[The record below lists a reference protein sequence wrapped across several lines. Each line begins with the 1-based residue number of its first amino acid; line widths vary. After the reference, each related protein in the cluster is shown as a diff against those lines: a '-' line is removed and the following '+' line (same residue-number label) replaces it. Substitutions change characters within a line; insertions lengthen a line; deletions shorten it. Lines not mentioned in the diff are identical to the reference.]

1 MEVSAKDII
10 DSVDL
15 NRNEALLPIY
25 ESVVNSIISLNKTAN
40 ENKEIKVIIERQDF
54 DGVEIDLFGKIS
66 APIKNVKIIDNGEG
80 FTEENFTSFKKPFS
94 KYNKKYGCK
103 GVGRF
108 TILALFRKM
117 EIKSIYKENGQWKK
131 RIFSFDAENE
141 IYDVNN
147 ELLSGTHNYMT
158 EVDLI
163 DCSNKQLVPYTK
175 KNAEEI
181 AKGIMEHCFIY
192 YLSGA
197 LPEIQVCE
205 KYPDESLHSVSVN
218 NYFSLEAKEKEK
230 TIEIK
235 GQSFKLYVVRTNQI
249 TSRKYNYVSL
259 CANSRKVGNKRDL
272 AKTDSLYAYPITE
285 NGESKYL
292 DVYVVSTYLDSNVN
306 NQRTGFK
313 FPETIDDEIAYD
325 IQSDIISMEEILQKV
340 ASEVASL
347 YEYFAQETK
356 KRNIK
361 ETIEYIDTKAP
372 QYHSFKY
379 RQDVL
384 EAMPPNLT
392 EEKKDEYLHRVAYQE
407 NKKIEEKIEK
417 FIQTKEV
424 NEEHINSIID
434 SIKKRTAYN
443 TDTLAEYVF
452 RRKAILRLFG
462 KMLDKTDQGTYE
474 LESMI
479 HNLVFPMGLT
489 NRELVYQYHNLWL
502 LDDRFSTYRFIAS
515 DKSITS
521 YSQIKSSKEPD
532 LILIN
537 NEKNLID
544 NPISFGNKDEG
555 RVNSMVIF
563 EFKRP
568 GDTAHQKNKN
578 DYRWEFSDLVKEYF
592 EIFQFGNE
600 KQKKNYRGN
609 VIEITS
615 DTPKFGYVI
624 MDEMPDKLVEYNKL
638 NGWRLSPFGSY
649 YKIIPEQ
656 NLHIEA
662 ITFQNLLVNARE
674 RNNPFFDQLF
684 AVNNE
689 NY

>member
-15 NRNEALLPIY
+15 TRTEVLLPIY
-25 ESVVNSIISLNKTAN
+25 ESVVNSIISLNKVKN
-40 ENKEIKVIIERQDF
+40 ENKKIDVFIERQTSAETDTN
-54 DGVEIDLFGKIS
+54 LFGKIS

-80 FTEENFTSFKKPFS
+80 FNEENFASFSKPFS
-94 KYNKKYGCK
+94 KYNRKYGCK

-108 TILALFRKM
+108 TILALFKKM
-117 EIKSIYKENGQWKK
+117 EISSIYNDNGQWKK
-131 RIFSFDAENE
+131 RFFSFDAENE
-141 IYDVNN
+141 IYGVR
-147 ELLSGTHNYMT
+147 EESLQGTHDYKT
-158 EVDLI
+158 EVYLI
-163 DCSNKQLVPYTK
+163 DCNNKQLLPYTK

-181 AKGIMEHCFIY
+181 AKGIMDHCFIY
-192 YLSGA
+192 YLSGT
-197 LPEIQVCE
+197 LPDINVCE
-205 KYPDESLHSVSVN
+205 KYPDNTIQSVSVN
-218 NYFSLEAKEKEK
+218 NFFTLEAKEKEK
-230 TIEIK
+230 NIDIK
-235 GQSFKLYVVRTNQI
+235 GQLFKLYVVRTNQI
-249 TSRKYNYVSL
+249 TSRKYNYVSM

-272 AKTDSLYAYPITE
+272 AKIDSLYAYPITE
-285 NGESKYL
+285 GGQSKYL
-292 DVYVVSTYLDSNVN
+292 DIYVVSSYLDSNVN

-313 FPETIDDEIAYD
+313 IPETINDEIEYEFR
-325 IQSDIISMEEILQKV
+325 SSVISMEEILQKV
-340 ASEVASL
+340 ASEVANL
-347 YEYFAQETK
+347 YEQYAKETK

-361 ETIEYIDTKAP
+361 ETIDYITTKAP
-372 QYHSFKY
+372 QYSSFKY
-379 RQDVL
+379 RKDVL

-392 EEKKDEYLHRVAYQE
+392 DEKKDEYLHRVAYQE
-407 NKKIEEKIEK
+407 NKKIEEKIEN
-417 FIQTKEV
+417 FIQTKE
-424 NEEHINSIID
+424 INDENISNIIE

-443 TDTLAEYVF
+443 TDTLSEYVF

-462 KMLDKTDQGTYE
+462 KMLDKTGNGTYE

-479 HNLVFPMGLT
+479 HNLIFPMGLT

-502 LDDRFSTYRFIAS
+502 LDERFSTYRFIAS
-515 DKSITS
+515 DKAITS
-521 YSQIKSSKEPD
+521 YTQIKSSKEPD
-532 LILIN
+532 LVLIN
-537 NEKNLID
+537 KDENLMN

-555 RVNSMVIF
+555 KVNSMVIF

-609 VIEITS
+609 VVEITC

-624 MDEMPDKLVEYNKL
+624 MDEMPTKLIEYNKM

-649 YKIIPEQ
+649 YKIVPEQ

-684 AVNNE
+684 AINDE